1 MLKLEDIRYP
11 ITFHSIGVGSV
22 TFTSPTDGI
31 YTYGRMKGES
41 TSSHV
46 SYYINM
52 HNYHYHKNGDYAYDM
67 PAKPDNELERSAKAI
82 RDIARNSK
90 SSGLKIDESGFSI
103 LNQKDAHQFGVFM
116 SSNFADNLR
125 YKNNMESSCKIE
137 DMPIG
142 AQLLAVNIGERWVDT
157 KIIADTIA
165 INGNEFVLTK
175 KTGEVSSLSVCIK
188 RGMIVKYKI

>member
-22 TFTSPTDGI
+22 TFSSPTDGI
-31 YTYGRMKGES
+31 YTYGRKKGES
-41 TSSHV
+41 VSYNV
-46 SYYINM
+46 SYYINR
-52 HNYHYHKNGDYAYDM
+52 HNDHYHKNGDYAYDM
-67 PAKPDNELERSAKAI
+67 PAKPER
-82 RDIARNSK
+82 
-90 SSGLKIDESGFSI
+90 KIDESGFAIVSQQNADPFSI
-103 LNQKDAHQFGVFM
+103 SMSGNFKASEWPYETINRDPNVGLNCRCAILKL
-116 SSNFADNLR
+116 DNTC
-125 YKNNMESSCKIE
+125 NIE

-175 KTGEVSSLSVCIK
+175 KTGEVSSLSVCVK
-188 RGMIVKYKI
+188 RGIMVKYKI